1 MTHDTQEE
9 HAMAESTRTT
19 LRVLAVAAIVI
30 CAILEPPGRTGPATA
45 QQAVAATQVQLVL
58 PFTTPG
64 RLGLRVSAR
73 VHGRCFAASAADPG
87 RPDAWRCMSVNRI
100 YDPCFEGFGQST
112 AVVACLESPRASAA
126 VVLTP
131 TGGVPRQVA
140 NKGIPLASPPWS
152 LSLGNGANCGLLTG
166 ATFGLAGMRINY
178 GCTDGG
184 YLIGDVDRSQP
195 QWRVFYLG
203 RRATAA
209 VLVSVTTAYY

>member
-1 MTHDTQEE
+1 MVK
-9 HAMAESTRTT
+9 STRTM
-19 LRVLAVAAIVI
+19 LRSLAVLIFSCAVLSAAGQ
-30 CAILEPPGRTGPATA
+30 AGPAAA
-45 QQAVAATQVQLVL
+45 QPTLVPTQVQLVF
-58 PFTTPG
+58 PFTAPG

-73 VHGRCFAASAADPG
+73 VTGRCFAASVADSG
-87 RPDAWRCMSVNRI
+87 RPDAWRCMSGNRI
-100 YDPCFEGFGQST
+100 YDPCFEGFEQGA
-112 AVVACLESPRASAA
+112 AVVACLESPRSSAA

-131 TGGVPRQVA
+131 TGGIPRHVG
-140 NKGIPLASPPWS
+140 NKGSPLASPPWS

-184 YLIGDVDRSQP
+184 FLIGEVDRSQL

-209 VLVSVTTAYY
+209 TLVSVITAYY